1 MPPLPTLS
9 PLRLTAILGTAVLAL
24 LVVACAMRTPS
35 SAPPQ
40 TPQPAPGTAPQA
52 TPQTPAPAVP
62 AAPGAAAPT
71 PAAPQPGQPPAPSQ
85 ATTAKTYRV
94 DAARHLYALNAGRI
108 YKGTLP
114 PNLYSIGV
122 LEVDIDRRGQVTA
135 TRWLRPPRR
144 AEVTT
149 EILRTVRAA
158 APYPV
163 PNRMFRVTYT
173 DTWLWDQS
181 GHFQLDTLTE
191 GQR

>member
-9 PLRLTAILGTAVLAL
+9 PLRLTAILGTALLAL
-24 LVVACAMRTPS
+24 LVVACATRTAP

-40 TPQPAPGTAPQA
+40 APQPLPGTPPQA
-52 TPQTPAPAVP
+52 TPQTPAPAAPV
-62 AAPGAAAPT
+62 APGAAAP
-71 PAAPQPGQPPAPSQ
+71 APQPGQPPAPSQ
-85 ATTAKTYRV
+85 ATNAKAYRV
-94 DAARHLYALNAGRI
+94 DAARHLYALNAARI
-108 YKGTLP
+108 YKGMLP
-114 PNLYSIGV
+114 PNIYSIGV

-144 AEVTT
+144 PEVIT

-163 PNRMFRVTYT
+163 PNRMNRVTYT
-173 DTWLWDQS
+173 DVWLWDES
-181 GHFQLDTLTE
+181 GRFQLDTLTE